1 MSDDPQTTSNTL
13 SGQFEV
19 AFKKLKEVA
28 GSEEVLDFNLK
39 KVLPDFLGE
48 SDYIPPSIEKIWR
61 RVVDNLLSEDRGIY
75 HHKGGG
81 EILIYFHE
89 LSPVQGKAKISLL
102 KKEMLVLLKDVQG
115 GKIDLPTAEKNEK
128 QQPVETNLSRL
139 IKDGLGNN
147 PTLEMLNIWTA
158 RVFQN
163 LTISTQKIPLLKEM
177 ADLAIKSNIAYLP
190 LWNSSSQA
198 IIGSLCTVRSSI
210 PVRQYATGEVLRQ
223 DLAALFASCYQLYSM
238 RSKNVQSLIVIPV
251 HATSLNNENFVEL
264 YLAFLRRF
272 DSKFKKNIIFEI
284 LNFPK
289 NKVSIPLKTTIE
301 TLSLSSRAYIFETGF
316 LTYFDYRNTFPKVH
330 ACGFNASEGNLQ
342 EEEKLRL
349 IKKYAEN
356 YSDFGIKTYIR
367 SVADKKTL
375 TTAAQAGFTYI
386 SGSIIGPAMKVPQEV
401 KKLPLSEIG

>member
-28 GSEEVLDFNLK
+28 GSGEMLDFNLK
-39 KVLPDFLGE
+39 KVLPDFLGK

-61 RVVDNLLSEDRGIY
+61 RVVDNMLSEDRGIY

-102 KKEMLVLLKDVQG
+102 KKEMLVLLEKVEG
-115 GKIDLPTAEKNEK
+115 GKIDLPTAEKKEQ

-147 PTLEMLNIWTA
+147 PTLEMLNIWTS

-177 ADLAIKSNIAYLP
+177 ADLAIKSNITYLP
-190 LWNSSSQA
+190 LWNASSQA
-198 IIGSLCTVRSSI
+198 VIGSLCTVRSSV

-238 RSKNVQSLIVIPV
+238 RSKNMQSLIVIPV
-251 HATSLNNENFVEL
+251 RASSLNNENFVEL

-272 DSKFKKNIIFEI
+272 DSNFKKSIIFEI

-289 NKVSIPLKTTIE
+289 NK
-301 TLSLSSRAYIFETGF
+301 
-316 LTYFDYRNTFPKVH
+316 
-330 ACGFNASEGNLQ
+330 
-342 EEEKLRL
+342 
-349 IKKYAEN
+349 
-356 YSDFGIKTYIR
+356 
-367 SVADKKTL
+367 
-375 TTAAQAGFTYI
+375 I
-386 SGSIIGPAMKVPQEV
+386 SQQRWYKNR
-401 KKLPLSEIG
+401 